1 MVQDSKMQ
9 RLAQMFDCLGDIN
22 RLEIVVY
29 LTDGEKSVTDIVNHL
44 GMTQSAVS
52 HQLRILKDAR
62 ILKATKIGK
71 AVYYSISDHHVE
83 TIVQNGLTH
92 MFHGE

>member
-1 MVQDSKMQ
+1 MVQDSKIN
-9 RLAQMFDCLGDIN
+9 RLAQMFDCLGDEN

-29 LTDGEKSVTDIVNHL
+29 LIDGEKKVSDIVTHL

-62 ILKATKIGK
+62 ILKSTKIGK
-71 AVYYSISDHHVE
+71 AVYYSINDHHVL

>member
-1 MVQDSKMQ
+1 MENNLKMV
-9 RLAQMFDCLGDIN
+9 RLAQMFDVLGDIN

-29 LTDGEKSVTDIVNHL
+29 LTGGEKKVSDIVDHL

-52 HQLRILKDAR
+52 HQLRILKDTR

-71 AVYYSISDHHVE
+71 AVYYSISDQHVE
-83 TIVQNGLTH
+83 MIVQNGLTH